1 MLKKRWFN
9 SLEVHKEKKWSLR
22 FRDTEVLGSTQEEV
36 LEQGYWL
43 VIKELDAAERKLR
56 MLTFASDKLEQIKTV
71 LNIT

>member
-9 SLEVHKEKKWSLR
+9 SLEIHKEKEWSLR
-22 FRDTEVLGSTQEEV
+22 FRDTEVSGSTQEEV

-56 MLTFASDKLEQIKTV
+56 VLQRAEDKLVQVKTV
-71 LNIT
+71 LGLG